1 MNPPAI
7 DSPGA
12 PRPAARP
19 RLVALDLD
27 GTCLD
32 EHQVLD
38 PRTERAVRRLAGDG
52 VHVVLATGRMYRSAL
67 PWASRLGIR
76 DPLICYQGAVTR
88 ALPGAAAPL
97 LDGVPL
103 GELLG
108 EEPLSGEVAGRVVSA
123 ARTEGWHRQ
132 AYRDEQLL
140 CEEDRAEAHLYARI
154 AQVPITFVPDL
165 LAAVELG
172 STKIV
177 CVIDDPGETARAES
191 ALRALVGE
199 GARVTR
205 SLPPFVEVT
214 STRASK
220 GQALSALCRH
230 LEIDLTATLAVG
242 DAANDTDMLSAAGF
256 AVAVAGAQ
264 PDVLAAADAL
274 CAPPRGGGVA
284 AVIAAV
290 FPTP

>member
-32 EHQVLD
+32 DRQLLN
-38 PRTERAVRRLAGDG
+38 PRIRRAVRRLVGDG

-97 LDGVPL
+97 LAGVRL

-108 EEPLSGEVAGRVVSA
+108 EEAVSATIAAQVVNA
-123 ARTEGWHRQ
+123 ARTENWHRQ

-140 CEEDRAEAHLYARI
+140 CEEDRPEAHLYARI
-154 AQVPITFVPDL
+154 AQVPITLVPDL
-165 LAAVELG
+165 LAVVGQG
-172 STKIV
+172 STKVV
-177 CVIDDPGETARAES
+177 CVVADPGEASRAEV
-191 ALRALVGE
+191 ALRALVGDR
-199 GARVTR
+199 ARVTR

-214 STRASK
+214 SPRASK
-220 GQALSALCRH
+220 GQALGALCRRM
-230 LEIDLTATLAVG
+230 EIDLTATLAVG
-242 DAANDTDMLSAAGF
+242 DAANDIDLLSEAGF

-264 PDVLAAADAL
+264 PEVLAVADAL
-274 CAPPRGGGVA
+274 CAPPRHGGVA
-284 AVIAAV
+284 DVIEAIFAA
-290 FPTP
+290 P